1 MIDPHELRA
10 LFGNVDVYVFD
21 QLLRGNIAPGMRV
34 FDAGCGGGR
43 NLVYLMQA
51 GFEVSGLD
59 HDPRAVEAV
68 RSLARRHAPHL
79 AADAFRVESLENST
93 FPDGCADVVL
103 CNAVL
108 HFARDHQHLDA
119 ELDGAWRLLA
129 AGGLFF
135 ARLASSIGIEDK
147 IRRGANGRCA
157 QPDGSE
163 AYLVD
168 MDRLLAATARL
179 GGELVDPIKTTNVQG
194 LRCMTTWVLRRTM
207 PSHAD
212 SRSRLPRLSP
222 SSELTRADRDGR

>member
-10 LFGNVDVYVFD
+10 LFGNVDIYVFD

-108 HFARDHQHLDA
+108 HFARDHQHFDA

-129 AGGLFF
+129 PGGLFF
-135 ARLASSIGIEDK
+135 ARLASSIGIEDR
-147 IRRGANGRCA
+147 IRPRGSGASDGRHV

-168 MDRLLAATARL
+168 EERLLAATARL
-179 GGELVDPIKTTNVQG
+179 GGQLVDPIKTTNVQG
-194 LRCMTTWVLRRTM
+194 LRCMTTWVVR
-207 PSHAD
+207 
-212 SRSRLPRLSP
+212 RSRR
-222 SSELTRADRDGR
+222 RVG